1 MRAECDCDACANIA
15 QLSLT
20 ALLHVGE
27 VTIRQWCQFTELAG
41 EPLILIHRLLK
52 NHVPARDYLLMTDTY
67 VRLGGL
73 QPGNVLEEDIDGLG
87 PVRVHWLPASHPA

>member
-1 MRAECDCDACANIA
+1 M
-15 QLSLT
+15 
-20 ALLHVGE
+20 
-27 VTIRQWCQFTELAG
+27 
-41 EPLILIHRLLK
+41 ILIHRLRK

-73 QPGNVLEEDIDGLG
+73 QPGNVLEEDTDGLD